1 MQEKEAQ
8 SWQQQRQSQQQ
19 QPGAVYKYKVQKS
32 VKAQEE

>member
-8 SWQQQRQSQQQ
+8 SWQQQHKQQ

>member
-8 SWQQQRQSQQQ
+8 SWQQQKQQ